1 MGQHA
6 QLLEPHDYVHRE
18 ANARHIK
25 RLCTN
30 AAARA
35 TLVGMLA
42 GVPLGIYM
50 HWRWPML
57 FQWLLS

>member
-1 MGQHA
+1 MVHTES
-6 QLLEPHDYVHRE
+6 LE
-18 ANARHIK
+18 RHIK